1 MNKRTIYS
9 LSLAI
14 LLVGSPVFAQGAGGS
29 SKGKGGQALKDLLS
43 KQGTSGPGNIQQ
55 SFMQNLQKNLKQQA
69 GPKTGGKL
77 FNNLQNSALSSK
89 DATKLINGNVTKSQM
104 KNWFGASRKYT
115 DDIEKSI
122 DGAVE
127 QKNKDGFFGMLNAT
141 MTKDYGVDPSG
152 DFAAQACGAKGGIDM
167 ASLKKLTS
175 GNTSVKSISSIFGFK
190 SKGDS
195 KFMQKILNSLLG
207 SGMGKHP
214 MMKSLGMAGG
224 GQSGKKGGKSGF
236 DMSKFPKLSK
246 GMPGFG
252 MDEKTGGLAGGL
264 PCDFELPPCPFFEGS
279 FKDLLKKC
287 GKKGDGSAEPDDT
300 KPAKKDKKDKKGK
313 DDKGK

>member
-1 MNKRTIYS
+1 M
-9 LSLAI
+9 
-14 LLVGSPVFAQGAGGS
+14 
-29 SKGKGGQALKDLLS
+29 LS

-55 SFMQNLQKNLKQQA
+55 SFMSNLKKNLQQQA
-69 GPKTGGKL
+69 GPKAGGKL
-77 FNNLQNSALSSK
+77 YNNLQNSALSSK
-89 DATKLINGNVTKSQM
+89 DATNLINGNVTNSQM
-104 KNWFGASRKYT
+104 KKWFGASRKYT

-127 QKNKDGFFGMLNAT
+127 QKNKDGFFGMLNLT

-152 DFAAQACGAKGGIDM
+152 DFASQACGAKDGID
-167 ASLKKLTS
+167 ADSLKKLAG
-175 GNTSVKSISSIFGFK
+175 GNTSVKTISSIFGFK

-195 KFMQKILNSLLG
+195 KFMQQILNSLLG

-214 MMKSLGMAGG
+214 MMKSLGMGG
-224 GQSGKKGGKSGF
+224 SKKGSKSSGF
-236 DMSKFPKLSK
+236 DMSKFPKLSE

-287 GKKGDGSAEPDDT
+287 GKKGDGSTEPDDESDDK
-300 KPAKKDKKDKKGK
+300 KPAKKDKKDK